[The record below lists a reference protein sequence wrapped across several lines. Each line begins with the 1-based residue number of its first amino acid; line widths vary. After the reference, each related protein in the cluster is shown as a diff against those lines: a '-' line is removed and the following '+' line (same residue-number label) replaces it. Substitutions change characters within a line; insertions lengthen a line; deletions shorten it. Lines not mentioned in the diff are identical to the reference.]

1 MAILEL
7 KKQKLR
13 EETQLMDSKEERI
26 SELEEQKKLANLN
39 NKEKRL
45 KG

>member
-26 SELEEQKKLANLN
+26 SELEDGTQKISQS
-39 NKEKRL
+39 E
-45 KG
+45 